1 MDRDH
6 PKDDQAPAGQQG
18 GRYPAQLLATEEV
31 RHRYAQ
37 PRVSDQLPVRQTH
50 IVVAPGE
57 RSSLR
62 AAQTS
67 AP

>member
-1 MDRDH
+1 
-6 PKDDQAPAGQQG
+6 
-18 GRYPAQLLATEEV
+18 
-31 RHRYAQ
+31 
-37 PRVSDQLPVRQTH
+37 VSDQLPVRQTH